1 MVLAVHDDLGES
13 FGDGGLRF
21 QDAHLESPLEIGLG
35 QVGDEGQQLFV
46 GGAVELD
53 QLVELLG
60 ALGFLFLVEWPVE
73 KAGEEDARH
82 HDDVVEGLEH
92 LFVVEGVGVGLDGGE
107 EGGVGPGLVVG

>member
-1 MVLAVHDDLGES
+1 MTTWVSPSATVGCDFRTLIS
-13 FGDGGLRF
+13 NLR
-21 QDAHLESPLEIGLG
+21 LEIGLG